1 MSFDD
6 NILGSFELL
15 IIVCSLVLLAFFMII
30 IILFSVFQ
38 KRKIKFINQRNE
50 AILRYQEEVART
62 QVEIQEETLKNVG
75 RELHDNIG
83 QLISVANLELKIFG
97 ANNHL
102 EKEPEL
108 IEITNLLGKSLSEI
122 RALSKN
128 LNNDIITHIG
138 LQESIKNELNRLE
151 RLKFLNTAFNIQ
163 GAPFSIPKDDTII
176 LFRIVQEFLSNVIK
190 HAKASSLEVMMLFK
204 DDFLEILAQD
214 DGIGFDQSVTSQG
227 SGLLN
232 MHTRAQM
239 IRAEFEL
246 NSTKNKGTR
255 LKIKYIKV

>member
-15 IIVCSLVLLAFFMII
+15 IIVCSLVLLAFLMII

-83 QLISVANLELKIFG
+83 QLISVANLELKIFS

-102 EKEPEL
+102 EKDNKLRVNPL
-108 IEITNLLGKSLSEI
+108 
-122 RALSKN
+122 
-128 LNNDIITHIG
+128 
-138 LQESIKNELNRLE
+138 
-151 RLKFLNTAFNIQ
+151 
-163 GAPFSIPKDDTII
+163 AP
-176 LFRIVQEFLSNVIK
+176 
-190 HAKASSLEVMMLFK
+190 H
-204 DDFLEILAQD
+204 
-214 DGIGFDQSVTSQG
+214 
-227 SGLLN
+227 
-232 MHTRAQM
+232 
-239 IRAEFEL
+239 
-246 NSTKNKGTR
+246 
-255 LKIKYIKV
+255 

>member
-108 IEITNLLGKSLSEI
+108 IEITKLLGKSLSEI

-151 RLKFLNTAFNIQ
+151 RLKFLNTAFTIQ
-163 GAPFSIPKDDTII
+163 GAAFSIPKDDTII

-190 HAKASSLEVMMLFK
+190 HAKASSLEVTMLYE

>member
-15 IIVCSLVLLAFFMII
+15 IIVCSLVLLAFLMII

-108 IEITNLLGKSLSEI
+108 IEITKLLGKSLSEI

-151 RLKFLNTAFNIQ
+151 RLKFLNTAFTIQ
-163 GAPFSIPKDDTII
+163 GAAFSIPKDDTII

-190 HAKASSLEVMMLFK
+190 HAKASSLEVTMLYK
-204 DDFLEILAQD
+204 DDFLGGNKLIA
-214 DGIGFDQSVTSQG
+214 IITSP
-227 SGLLN
+227 
-232 MHTRAQM
+232 
-239 IRAEFEL
+239 
-246 NSTKNKGTR
+246 STSK
-255 LKIKYIKV
+255 